1 MRLHS
6 CTPEPAESDDK
17 GRATPTEAL
26 IGILEGAAA
35 IIGARCNDLNAA
47 ELSTADIAA
56 IRRSVATLDSQVVAL
71 KRQFR

>member
-1 MRLHS
+1 MTLHS

-17 GRATPTEAL
+17 GRATPTQAL

-47 ELSTADIAA
+47 EL
-56 IRRSVATLDSQVVAL
+56 RHCRYRSHQAFSGRPGLPSYRL
-71 KRQFR
+71 ERQFR